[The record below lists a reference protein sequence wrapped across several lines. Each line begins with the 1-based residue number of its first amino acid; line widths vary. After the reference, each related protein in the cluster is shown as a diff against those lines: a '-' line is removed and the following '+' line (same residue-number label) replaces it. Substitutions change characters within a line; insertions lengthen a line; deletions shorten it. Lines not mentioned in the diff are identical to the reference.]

1 VTLELIFL
9 ITVLLVLG
17 NIALLIFLKEYRL
30 LAYGCFANF
39 IIQSV
44 ALFSLIL
51 FFDEFGSF
59 LDYLRVLMD
68 FSVYLIV
75 LFLVGFAISI
85 LWQIIVAKKAWKY
98 PILMMTILSVQ
109 LLIWSSL
116 QMITDFT
123 GGPQESVTVTP
134 MTIPQED

>member
-1 VTLELIFL
+1 
-9 ITVLLVLG
+9 
-17 NIALLIFLKEYRL
+17 
-30 LAYGCFANF
+30 
-39 IIQSV
+39 
-44 ALFSLIL
+44 
-51 FFDEFGSF
+51 
-59 LDYLRVLMD
+59 MD